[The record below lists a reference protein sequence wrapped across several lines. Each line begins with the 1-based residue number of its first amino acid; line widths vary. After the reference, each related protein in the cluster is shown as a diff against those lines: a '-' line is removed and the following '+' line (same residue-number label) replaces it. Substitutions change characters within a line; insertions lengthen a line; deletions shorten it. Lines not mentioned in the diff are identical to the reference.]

1 VYLLAEVSVNEEEI
15 HATIES
21 EILEAERSIKKRK
34 GVDLEKAANEKV
46 PALQDKKAKGN
57 DDKKSTAAASDSTL
71 VMDLVTDSE
80 SEGQGKK
87 NLSVHHKAKHKTQ
100 HQDIHTHPLII
111 LHQRLLGPLHLFQMH
126 VYIYPYIYI
135 SFMYLKKMINKYI
148 YIE

>member
-1 VYLLAEVSVNEEEI
+1 MNEEEI

-21 EILEAERSIKKRK
+21 EVLEAERSIKKRK

-80 SEGQGKK
+80 SEGQDKK
-87 NLSVHHKAKHKTQ
+87 IFLCTTKLNTRHNTKTYT
-100 HQDIHTHPLII
+100 HTH
-111 LHQRLLGPLHLFQMH
+111 
-126 VYIYPYIYI
+126 
-135 SFMYLKKMINKYI
+135 
-148 YIE
+148 